1 MEPKLDDWLAQRARS
16 LPEAEA
22 VVAGERRLTY
32 RDFDERVRGL
42 AGALLAQGVGPRDR
56 VAVLARNS
64 LDFAEALHAIPRA
77 GAICLPLNL
86 RLTPDELAFQ
96 LRDAEARLLLTDP
109 LNQDR
114 AREAATRADGVTVL
128 MLPLTGVHGGQLGD
142 THEPNDVHSIVYT
155 SGTTGS
161 PKGAMLTFGNIYASA
176 TASAF
181 NLGVLPGDRWLAC
194 MPLFHVGGM
203 AIVLRSAIYGTSFVI
218 HEGFDER
225 AVVDSLHGERITTL
239 SVVATMLQRMLD
251 LDERPAPASLRAVLV
266 GGGPV
271 PEVLLA
277 RAMERGYPVI
287 QTYGL
292 TEAASQVA
300 TLAPADALTHLGSAG
315 KPLLNTRLRID
326 APDAEP
332 GEILVSGPTVTPG
345 YWRRPEATEKAIRD
359 GWLATGDIG
368 RLDGD
373 GFLYVLDRRDDLIV
387 SGGENVYPAEVE
399 AALLGH
405 PLVTAAAVV
414 GLPDER
420 FGQTVAAAVV
430 VSGAFDS
437 QELTDWLRGR
447 LAGYKLPR
455 RIIPVTELPMTANG
469 KVQRRLVRDLFG

>member
-1 MEPKLDDWLAQRARS
+1 MVDILDDWLAQRARA

-22 VVAGERRLTY
+22 VVAGETRLTY
-32 RDFDERVRGL
+32 REFDERVRGL
-42 AGALLAQGVGPRDR
+42 AGALLAQGVRPGDR

-64 LDFAEALHAIPRA
+64 LDLAGALHAIPRA

-86 RLTPDELAFQ
+86 RLTADELSFQ
-96 LRDAEARLLLTDP
+96 LRDAESRLLLTDP
-109 LNQDR
+109 QHEAR
-114 AREAATRADGVTVL
+114 AREAATGVQGMEVL
-128 MLPLTGVHGGQLGD
+128 ALPLEAVHAGTLRDSHGAD
-142 THEPNDVHSIVYT
+142 DIHSIVYT

-225 AVVDSLHGERITTL
+225 AVIDSLHHQGITTL
-239 SVVATMLQRMLD
+239 SVVATMLQRVLD
-251 LDERPAPASLRAVLV
+251 ADERAAPPTLRAVLV

-271 PEVLLA
+271 PEVLLQ
-277 RAMERGYPVI
+277 RAMKRGYPVI

-300 TLAPADALTHLGSAG
+300 TLAPGDALTHIGSAG

-326 APDAEP
+326 APEGEA

-345 YWRRPEATEKAIRD
+345 YWRRPEATAKAIRD

-368 RLDGD
+368 RLDSE

-399 AALLGH
+399 GALLAH
-405 PLVTAAAVV
+405 PAIAAAAVV
-414 GLPDER
+414 GVPDER
-420 FGQTVAAAVV
+420 FGQVVAAAVV
-430 VSGAFDS
+430 TGETIENEA
-437 QELTDWLRGR
+437 LTNWLRGR

-455 RIIPVTELPMTANG
+455 RIITVSELPMTANG
-469 KVQRRLVRDLFG
+469 KVQRRLVRRLFD